1 MAAAGDTSSSRLHLH
16 GRRRRPL
23 CLTAELDHAG
33 RRAAEHERSRA
44 DGARPAGREEEPVAA
59 AAELEQPRGP
69 ESQRAAAADRRR
81 LELRT
86 ERPAGTEEEHLDR
99 CDRRSEPGADL
110 RVREPGELSQDE
122 DLTLRGGQR
131 VQRGDQRVRV
141 LVWRLRRGHPVR
153 VGLLLLRP
161 AAGCPEACAADVL
174 RDREQP
180 GARRMRPRAAKE
192 CAVRVGEGGLRH
204 ILGVVHVA
212 ELPQRG
218 SEDLPPMQAVQA
230 FERSID
236 LVARPVDA
244 DVHQGVNDAGPTAD
258 TAEGSLVRAM
268 FGTPHRT

>member
-1 MAAAGDTSSSRLHLH
+1 MVACETSSSRLHLH
-16 GRRRRPL
+16 GRRRRAL
-23 CLTAELDHAG
+23 CLTAQLDHAG

-59 AAELEQPRGP
+59 AAELEQPGGP

-86 ERPAGTEEEHLDR
+86 ERPDGHGRAASAPTRPTHLVGSRSPRTRARRALAG
-99 CDRRSEPGADL
+99 RRPHAAWRAATCSAATRASRACSCG
-110 RVREPGELSQDE
+110 
-122 DLTLRGGQR
+122 
-131 VQRGDQRVRV
+131 
-141 LVWRLRRGHPVR
+141 RLRRGHPVR

-230 FERSID
+230 FERPID

-244 DVHQGVNDAGPTAD
+244 DVHQEVNDAGPTAD
-258 TAEGSLVRAM
+258 TAGRFPRSSDVRN
-268 FGTPHRT
+268 P